1 MFIGWPLYWKLAR
14 MLVGRV
20 LGHLVV
26 WLVSSPNNTLSAA
39 IDSNM
44 ESENQFKCDNANKKQ
59 QIWAMWELQ
68 SYFQTQTQTQT
79 RAQKDRHGEGIANQW
94 AGHAQSMQTSKQT
107 NTQTFNRAKPAR
119 SSAMQMKEL
128 RALSPALGSRK
139 AASLTVRICRRQRA
153 NAKAQMQRDILLRRA
168 N

>member
-1 MFIGWPLYWKLAR
+1 MKATVKKAELTGPGSYWNRSPHAISAIRAIRQTKQTRNKLTTKKHRHKQTKKQARLAGLCAWRLARFAWRIAGYGGVLLEAWSRLFIGWPLYWKLAR

-59 QIWAMWELQ
+59 QI
-68 SYFQTQTQTQT
+68 
-79 RAQKDRHGEGIANQW
+79 
-94 AGHAQSMQTSKQT
+94 
-107 NTQTFNRAKPAR
+107 
-119 SSAMQMKEL
+119 
-128 RALSPALGSRK
+128 
-139 AASLTVRICRRQRA
+139 
-153 NAKAQMQRDILLRRA
+153 
-168 N
+168 